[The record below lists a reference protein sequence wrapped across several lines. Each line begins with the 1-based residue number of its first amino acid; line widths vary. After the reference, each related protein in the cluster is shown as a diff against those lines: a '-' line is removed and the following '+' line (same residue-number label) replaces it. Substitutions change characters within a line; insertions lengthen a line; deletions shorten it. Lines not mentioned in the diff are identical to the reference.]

1 MCKVAA
7 YLRIS
12 QAKQS
17 IERQRR
23 NIQAIYP
30 NAVIFEEAFTGTRIE
45 GRKEWERLFNLAM
58 SGKVEK
64 IVFDSVSRMSRNADE
79 GFSLYKSLY
88 NAGVELEF
96 IKEPHIN
103 TSVYRD
109 NLNKQIETI
118 KTGDAATDELMRAIT
133 DGINRYMMRLAEQ
146 QIQIAFNQASK
157 EVLDL
162 QQRTREGIETARL
175 AGKHIGGF
183 EGRKLNVKKAAPSKE
198 LIKKHCKSFG
208 GTLNDGECMKLAGIS
223 RNTYYKYKK
232 EIIDEM
238 ERGGL

>member
-30 NAVIFEEAFTGTRIE
+30 NAVIFEEAFTGTKVE

-58 SGKVEK
+58 NGKVEK
-64 IVFDSVSRMSRNADE
+64 IVFDSVSRMSRNAEE
-79 GFSLYKSLY
+79 GFNLYQALFA
-88 NAGVELEF
+88 AGVELEF

-103 TSVYRD
+103 TAVYRD

-118 KTGDAATDELMRAIT
+118 KTGDAATDELMKAIT

-146 QIQIAFNQASK
+146 QIQIAFNQSSK

-162 QQRTREGIETARL
+162 QQRTKEGIETARL

-183 EGRKLNVKKAAPSKE
+183 KGRKLTIKKAAPAKE
-198 LIKKHCKSFG
+198 QIKKHCKTFG
-208 GTLNDGECMKLAGIS
+208 GTLNDSECIKLTGLA

-232 EIIDEM
+232 ELIEGIE
-238 ERGGL
+238 